1 MPNPLQGVPN
11 QRQVW
16 SWISY
21 DVANQSFTLVI
32 NTLLFAIFFG
42 KVVVQNDAI
51 DDRLWALTFGSS
63 MLLTAFL
70 SPVLGAAADERAWK
84 RVLLLGTGFVCAF
97 LTCCLAFVGPG
108 QIGLAMAI
116 YIPANLAFQLG
127 ENFLAAFLP
136 SLAPT
141 DKLGRVSAFSWALSY
156 TAAFMLLVLTAGLMV
171 GFGLMTPSSWRP
183 LFVFAGLW
191 FLVFMIPTVLT
202 LKEPGVSSASGG
214 NFVAAA
220 FSRLWETVR
229 HTARYRDLVVLL
241 AASLFYGTAMSV
253 VIFFAGKLADQYG
266 FNQVKLIGF
275 VAVIT
280 LSGIVGTLLPMLW
293 QDRLG
298 HRRTTLLLL
307 WVWLFTSLGFAAYAH
322 AFDSNPTGTPSWP
335 LWVIGNLLG
344 FGLGALGSANRA
356 FVGFLAPEGKAGE
369 TYGLWGMTMK
379 LSALMTFPFAWVRD
393 SFGTPASL
401 LVLAGFVVAGMVL
414 TFMVDE
420 KRGRIATSS

>member
-11 QRQVW
+11 QKQIW

-42 KVVVQNDAI
+42 KVVVANDAI
-51 DDRLWALTFGSS
+51 DDQLWAVTFGSS

-70 SPVLGAAADERAWK
+70 SPILGAAADERAWK
-84 RVLLLGTGFVCAF
+84 KPLLLGSGFVCAL
-97 LTCCLAFVGPG
+97 LTCCLALVGPG

-136 SLAPT
+136 ALAPM

-156 TAAFMLLVLTAGLMV
+156 SAAFVLLVITAGLMV
-171 GFGLMTPSSWRP
+171 GFHLMAPTTWRP

-191 FLVFMIPTVLT
+191 FFAFMVPTWLT
-202 LKEPGVSSASGG
+202 LREPGTATGSG
-214 NFVAAA
+214 NFVTAALRQLA
-220 FSRLWETVR
+220 ETVR

-253 VIFFAGKLADQYG
+253 VVFFAGKLASQYG
-266 FNQVKLIGF
+266 FDDIKLIGF

-280 LSGIVGTLLPMLW
+280 VSGIVGTLLPMLW

-307 WVWLFTSLGFAAYAH
+307 WVWLFTSVSFAGYAYMFAAH
-322 AFDSNPTGTPSWP
+322 PKTTPSWP

-393 SFGTPASL
+393 QFGTPAAL

-414 TFMVDE
+414 TFLVDE
-420 KRGRIATSS
+420 QRGRMATSR

>member
-1 MPNPLQGVPN
+1 MPNPLHDVPN

-16 SWISY
+16 SWISF
-21 DVANQSFTLVI
+21 DIANQSFTLVI

-42 KVVVQNDAI
+42 KVVVNNDAI

-70 SPVLGAAADERAWK
+70 SPILGAAADERSWK
-84 RVLLLGTGFVCAF
+84 KELLIGSGLTCAF
-97 LTCCLAFVGPG
+97 LTCCLALVGPG
-108 QIGLAMAI
+108 QVGLAMAI

-127 ENFLAAFLP
+127 ENFLSSFLP
-136 SLAPT
+136 TLART
-141 DKLGRVSAFSWALSY
+141 DQLGRVSAFSWALSY
-156 TAAFMLLVLTAGLMV
+156 CAAFVLLILTAGLMV
-171 GFGLMTPSSWRP
+171 GLGLQAPPSWRP

-191 FLVFMIPTVLT
+191 FFTFMIPTMIWLR
-202 LKEPGVSSASGG
+202 EPDGRTGTG

-220 FSRLWETVR
+220 LRRLADTIR
-229 HTARYRDLVVLL
+229 HTARYRDLVMLL
-241 AASLFYGTAMSV
+241 GASLFYGTAMSV

-280 LSGIVGTLLPMLW
+280 VSGIIGTLLPMLW

-298 HRRTTLLLL
+298 HRRTTLILLT
-307 WVWLFTSLGFAAYAH
+307 VWLFTSVGFAGYAF
-322 AFDSNPTGTPSWP
+322 AFDANPKGTPSWP

-356 FVGFLAPEGKAGE
+356 FVGYLAPEGKAGE

-393 SFGTPASL
+393 SLGTPSAL

-414 TFMVDE
+414 TFLVDE
-420 KRGRIATSS
+420 HRGRAATSL

>member
-1 MPNPLQGVPN
+1 MLDPLQGVTN
-11 QRQVW
+11 RRQVW

-51 DDRLWALTFGSS
+51 DDRLWAVTFGSS
-63 MLLTAFL
+63 MLLTALL
-70 SPVLGAAADERAWK
+70 SPILGAAADERAWK
-84 RVLLLGTGFVCAF
+84 KELLIASGLVCSL
-97 LTCCLAFVGPG
+97 LTCALALVGPG
-108 QIGLAMAI
+108 QIGLAMAL

-136 SLAPT
+136 TLAPI

-156 TAAFMLLVLTAGLMV
+156 SSAFVLLILTAGLML
-171 GFGLMTPSSWRP
+171 GLGLLTPGSWRP

-191 FLVFMIPTVLT
+191 FLLFMVPTMVYLR
-202 LKEPGVSSASGG
+202 EPGEGSGQG

-220 FSRLWETVR
+220 FSRLCETVR

-241 AASLFYGTAMSV
+241 GASLFYGTAMSV

-307 WVWLFTSLGFAAYAH
+307 TVWLFTSVGFAGYAFMYDAH
-322 AFDSNPTGTPSWP
+322 PDTTPSWP

-356 FVGFLAPEGKAGE
+356 FVGYLAPEGKAGE

-393 SFGTPASL
+393 ALGTPASL

-414 TFMVDE
+414 TFLVDE
-420 KRGRIATSS
+420 KRGRAATSL